1 MKVEVNQKRIESTV
15 IKFKY
20 SIRVKNEGEIDGAA
34 TEISEYVPDGL
45 KFDPKDNP
53 DWKQANG
60 KVTTTKLKDV
70 ILKPGEYADV
80 EIILTWVN
88 SPDNVKAMNNVAEI
102 SKDYNESGT
111 PDIDSTPDNKKP
123 DEDDYDDAPVIVT
136 MVTGSAPKYLALTT
150 GFLSIVVAGAALLKK
165 YVLS

>member
-1 MKVEVNQKRIESTV
+1 MKFEHKSVLLNESIEGLK
-15 IKFKY
+15 I
-20 SIRVKNEGEIDGAA
+20 N
-34 TEISEYVPDGL
+34 PDGIYVDGTLGGAGHSIEIL
-45 KFDPKDNP
+45 KRLSNNGRLIGIDRDT
-53 DWKQANG
+53 DAIQAA
-60 KVTTTKLKDV
+60 KEKLKDV

-150 GFLSIVVAGAALLKK
+150 GFLTIIVAGAVLLKK